1 MPTNDL
7 RSRLETISLAIFFYT
22 LPSFENYYFPKL
34 LLAQQYIKAI
44 TWNFLTHIISTCVE
58 LSFTWEYHVFL
69 YVGKQFLL
77 FPTFGTTRKILNFED
92 GMGIYIL
99 NLFLSLKTPWK
110 SISIL
115 KYSNFTP
122 HWWKQQ
128 EMILSHI
135 FIQYWENNIGIQ

>member
-7 RSRLETISLAIFFYT
+7 RSRLETISLAIFFQS

-69 YVGKQFLL
+69 YVGKQFLYSQL
-77 FPTFGTTRKILNFED
+77 SEQPGKFLTLRMAWG
-92 GMGIYIL
+92 YIL